1 MTDKRI
7 QNEELF
13 QKANEIL
20 EDRFRKAGVRE
31 TAQFICECTDV
42 TCMRNVEVALETFTG
57 VRERRDRYVIVNGH
71 QDDAIER
78 VVERRDS
85 FIIVEKMGDTT
96 DG

>member
-20 EDRFRKAGVRE
+20 ENRFRKAGVRE
-31 TAQFICECTDV
+31 TARFICECSDV
-42 TCMRNVEVALETFTG
+42 TCMRNVGVDLETFTG
-57 VRERRDRYVIVNGH
+57 VRERRDRYVIVDGH

-78 VVERRDS
+78 VVERRDR